1 MLLIPTFKHFNIIHG
16 LKWIPLFMLAKLQAI
31 PSLTIEKKN
40 EKKTS
45 VIDWIWILYYLLAY
59 FIFTF
64 FCIQSFF
71 YLSITFAKHNILL
84 CLLFFYFFCL
94 EHFTKN
100 RFHLYLCLELF
111 SWYMYI
117 SIFVRSAFVH
127 WHRHNSE
134 YE

>member
-1 MLLIPTFKHFNIIHG
+1 MLLIPIFKHFNIIHG

-31 PSLTIEKKN
+31 PSLTIEKKM
-40 EKKTS
+40 KKNICHWLNLNS
-45 VIDWIWILYYLLAY
+45 VLSAGIFYIYVFLYSKL
-59 FIFTF
+59 F
-64 FCIQSFF
+64 
-71 YLSITFAKHNILL
+71 LSTTFAKHNILL
-84 CLLFFYFFCL
+84 CLFFYFCL